1 MDPTRSA
8 STPGTAAAA
17 ARAPINPAESRPV
30 ARPAARTVTPQPST
44 SAAAAPK
51 PVGYGLPC
59 SKCRTYYP
67 ANMVSCPICRSNER
81 VSAKAA
87 PVKTAQPTAEPTADA
102 GLNEERERFL
112 REYKAKLYAAHMQ
125 INPSAQV
132 RCSMAGDDDRPHDS
146 ATVCKTC
153 YDHLQERVDRAEA
166 ALHMDLREA
175 TQIIY
180 DAVWADTSDSN
191 KTYQNAAQALLTEL
205 RKRAGVDLV
214 MGSLQRLP
222 H

>member
-1 MDPTRSA
+1 MDPTRPA
-8 STPGTAAAA
+8 STSGAAAAA
-17 ARAPINPAESRPV
+17 ARAPIHPADSRAV
-30 ARPAARTVTPQPST
+30 ARPAARPATPQPST
-44 SAAAAPK
+44 PTVAAPK

-59 SKCRTYYP
+59 SKCQSYYP
-67 ANMVSCPICRSNER
+67 ANLAACPICRSNDR
-81 VSAKAA
+81 VAAKAA
-87 PVKTAQPTAEPTADA
+87 PVKTAPPAAPAPADA

-112 REYKAKLYAAHMQ
+112 REYKAQLYAAHMQ

-132 RCSMAGDDDRPHDS
+132 RCSMADDDHPHEP

-153 YDHLQERVDRAEA
+153 YDHLQERVDLVEA

-214 MGSLQRLP
+214 MGPLQRLP

>member
-8 STPGTAAAA
+8 STSGTAAAA
-17 ARAPINPAESRPV
+17 ARAPINPADSRAAERPA
-30 ARPAARTVTPQPST
+30 ARPAASQPST
-44 SAAAAPK
+44 PTVAAPK

-59 SKCRTYYP
+59 SKCRSYYS
-67 ANMVSCPICRSNER
+67 ANLASCPICRSNER
-81 VSAKAA
+81 VSAKTTPIKTAPPAA
-87 PVKTAQPTAEPTADA
+87 PPPADA
-102 GLNEERERFL
+102 GLDDERERFL

-132 RCSMAGDDDRPHDS
+132 RCSMAGDDDRPHEP

-153 YDHLQERVDRAEA
+153 HDRLQERVDLVEA

-214 MGSLQRLP
+214 MGPLQRLP